1 MCITCSLPV
10 ETAPETIKYHCF
22 VTRQPET
29 PEEIDRMMLC
39 SDPEINDVVWASP
52 DELTEPHQTNALDGG
67 IPSGLNTLRQRR
79 GGVPFVRPQ
88 MRNIAF
94 LVVIAVF
101 SCGCAGP
108 LYSPLPGENP
118 TASTEVG
125 LSVMTAEAPNREIEY
140 RTYRDFLL
148 YVNGPDVQ
156 EALAIVD

>member
-1 MCITCSLPV
+1 
-10 ETAPETIKYHCF
+10 
-22 VTRQPET
+22 
-29 PEEIDRMMLC
+29 
-39 SDPEINDVVWASP
+39 
-52 DELTEPHQTNALDGG
+52 
-67 IPSGLNTLRQRR
+67 
-79 GGVPFVRPQ
+79 

-101 SCGCAGP
+101 SCGCAGL

-125 LSVMTAEAPNREIEY
+125 LSVMTAEAPNRDIEY

-156 EALAIVD
+156 EALAIVDTVGSAMPSQSTTGTGIPIPGPARSSVGLFIVSAKKINREALRLS